1 MELPSFRSA
10 CQSTVST
17 NSQVCRSMELDGS
30 FHNGQFD
37 SNMSG
42 PAISPPTNSQTAL
55 SNSASAIPNSNG
67 PTQSQ
72 QGTGG
77 PRGTRGG
84 RARGRGRGGI
94 AYTYSTNRSRMLPHR
109 AGLDSQT
116 CNAERSDNED
126 PIQLVNTA
134 HSNRHQLDASTM
146 DKLKD
151 LPLDELR
158 CRHGN
163 YAKYQRLA
171 AENKVDLEATYT
183 EYMRRMYL
191 VAIKYRLQI
200 LPVMN

>member
-1 MELPSFRSA
+1 
-10 CQSTVST
+10 
-17 NSQVCRSMELDGS
+17 
-30 FHNGQFD
+30 
-37 SNMSG
+37 MSG

-84 RARGRGRGGI
+84 RARGRGHGGI

-134 HSNRHQLDASTM
+134 YSNQHQLDASTM

-158 CRHGN
+158 RRHGN

-183 EYMRRMYL
+183 EYMR
-191 VAIKYRLQI
+191 
-200 LPVMN
+200 